1 VRLSGA
7 TALVTDAASGLGA
20 GLVHALLARGAGT
33 VYAGARDPRTVAHQ
47 DPRVVPL
54 LLDVGDPATV
64 RRAAQRAD
72 DVDLVINDLWLD
84 GNGTLLSGDPEW
96 ARAEMETTFWGPV
109 TVLRAFAPVLARNGG
124 GAAVTVLPA
133 PSWPTS
139 PATASARAA
148 EAAAWSFTG
157 SARAELS
164 GQGTRVVGVHLD
176 VPTACPGHVAWQAL
190 DAVEDGAEEVLV
202 EEPAGRES

>member
-33 VYAGARDPRTVAHQ
+33 VYAGARDPRLVAHE

-54 LLDVGDPATV
+54 RLDVTDPGTV
-64 RRAAQRAD
+64 RDAARRAD
-72 DVDLVINDLWLD
+72 DVDLVINDAWLG
-84 GNGTLLSGDPEW
+84 GNGTLLTGDPEW

-139 PATASARAA
+139 PHASSGRAA

-157 SARAELS
+157 SARAELC
-164 GQGTRVVGVHLD
+164 GQGTEVVGVHLD
-176 VPTACPGHVAWQAL
+176 VPATAPEHVAWQAL
-190 DAVEDGAEEVLV
+190 DALEGGVEEVLV
-202 EEPAGRES
+202 GERVA

>member
-1 VRLSGA
+1 
-7 TALVTDAASGLGA
+7 
-20 GLVHALLARGAGT
+20 
-33 VYAGARDPRTVAHQ
+33 
-47 DPRVVPL
+47 
-54 LLDVGDPATV
+54 V